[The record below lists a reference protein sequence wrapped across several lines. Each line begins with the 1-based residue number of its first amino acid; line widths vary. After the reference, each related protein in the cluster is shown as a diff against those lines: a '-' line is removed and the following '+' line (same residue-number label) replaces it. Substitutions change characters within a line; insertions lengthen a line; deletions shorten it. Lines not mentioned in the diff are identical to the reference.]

1 MIFSFDTFVNTY
13 DLIII
18 FNMILFLYHP
28 PTSPLHDPRSF
39 FTNPRY
45 NTFEK
50 NRKRLNSWCKN
61 RLLFTGNV
69 SMYTCNKQKEEGKKG
84 RKKGGEKK
92 GIKSRYEIF
101 KNRNRCTRADNN
113 CDNVRRISPGYCM
126 QIEEH
131 ERYSRF
137 SRKLHIRRVS

>member
-1 MIFSFDTFVNTY
+1 
-13 DLIII
+13 
-18 FNMILFLYHP
+18 
-28 PTSPLHDPRSF
+28 
-39 FTNPRY
+39 
-45 NTFEK
+45 
-50 NRKRLNSWCKN
+50 
-61 RLLFTGNV
+61 
-69 SMYTCNKQKEEGKKG
+69 MYTCNKQKRR
-84 RKKGGEKK
+84 RKKRKKERGEKK
-92 GIKSRYEIF
+92 KGIKKSRYEIF